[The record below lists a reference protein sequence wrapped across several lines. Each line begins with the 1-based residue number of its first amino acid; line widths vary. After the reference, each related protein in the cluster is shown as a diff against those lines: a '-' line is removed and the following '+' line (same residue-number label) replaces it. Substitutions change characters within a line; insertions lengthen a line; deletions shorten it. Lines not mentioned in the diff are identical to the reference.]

1 MAMKNNLFNQ
11 VIHLED
17 NMSDDTSVLNSHM
30 INSGDVN
37 YHDHSF
43 YEICYVVDG
52 HLPHYVNEQP
62 MDLNAGDVIF
72 LRPQDKHV
80 YVRDNNCLSF
90 HRDIIFQS
98 KFFESVLEFLHPE
111 LLKSYHKNFLPFKTN
126 LPIETID
133 MFEQRIAEY
142 SLIPNDNTSAKL
154 ISAKTI
160 LVSLLYYHN
169 KPLMQTEN
177 DYPLLVNQIIQKLNM
192 RHVLKKGTEYIFSNF
207 NYSKSHI
214 CNTFKKH
221 MHVSLTEYINKLRLN
236 YAANLLKLTSSSL
249 YDIAQECGFS
259 SLSYFNKLFKQH
271 FKCPPAKFRN
281 SKKDKS

>member
-1 MAMKNNLFNQ
+1 MNNNLFSQ
-11 VIHLED
+11 VVHLKD
-17 NMSDDTSVLNSHM
+17 NMSDDTSVLNSHI

-52 HLPHYVNEQP
+52 TLPHYVNEQK

-72 LRPQDKHV
+72 LRPHDKHV
-80 YVRDNNCLSF
+80 YVRDNNCISY

-98 KFFESVLEFLHPE
+98 NFFESVLNFLHPD
-111 LLKSYHKNFLPFKTN
+111 LLEAYHKDFLPVKTN
-126 LPIETID
+126 LSIETLEK
-133 MFEQRIAEY
+133 FEKKIAEY
-142 SLIPNDNTSAKL
+142 SLISNDNTKAKL
-154 ISAKTI
+154 IFAKTI
-160 LVSLLYYHN
+160 LVELLYYYN
-169 KPLMQTEN
+169 KPLLQTEN

-221 MHVSLTEYINKLRLN
+221 MHVSLTEYINELRLN

-249 YDIAQECGFS
+249 YDISQECGFS

-271 FKCPPAKFRN
+271 FNCTPARYRKAPKTFHP
-281 SKKDKS
+281 

>member
-1 MAMKNNLFNQ
+1 
-11 VIHLED
+11 
-17 NMSDDTSVLNSHM
+17 MSADTSVLNSHM

-52 HLPHYVNEQP
+52 HLPHYVNERK
-62 MDLNAGDVIF
+62 MDLNAGDMVF
-72 LRPQDKHV
+72 LRPKDKHV

-98 KFFESVLEFLHPE
+98 KFFEAVLNFLHPD
-111 LLKSYHKNFLPFKTN
+111 LLTSYHKNVLPFKTN
-126 LPIETID
+126 LPIETIN
-133 MFEQRIAEY
+133 MFEQRISEY
-142 SLIPNDNTSAKL
+142 MMIPNDNIPAKM

-160 LVSLLYYHN
+160 LIDLLYYHN
-169 KPLMQTEN
+169 KPLLQTDN

-192 RHVLKKGTEYIFSNF
+192 RHVLKKGPQYIFSNF

-214 CNTFKKH
+214 CNTFKRY

-249 YDIAQECGFS
+249 FDISQECGFS
-259 SLSYFNKLFKQH
+259 SLSYFNKLFKKH
-271 FKCPPAKFRN
+271 FGCPPAKYRN
-281 SKKDKS
+281 SRKK